1 MKNLIET
8 KLTDAEK
15 EAADEA
21 IATLES
27 IFEGKLRDL
36 TEEERVR
43 YGSINEQNKLLVN
56 KSNDYQQTR
65 PDLAS
70 PDVDWVKFK
79 SDYDSRLFLETRG
92 SRIENI
98 AYKMKST
105 KILHDHDNYQDALS
119 DYAYARYKKDS
130 GDTDYKN
137 KVDEMKQFFPKSK
150 KNNDSDDDETQ

>member
-8 KLTDAEK
+8 KLTAEDKAAVDA
-15 EAADEA
+15 A
-21 IATLES
+21 IETIEN

-56 KSNDYQQTR
+56 KVHDYQQTR

-70 PDVDWVKFK
+70 PDVNWVQFE

-105 KILHDHDNYQDALS
+105 KILHDHDNHQAGLT
-119 DYAYARYKKDS
+119 DYAYAKYKKDA
-130 GDTDYKN
+130 GAPGYTE
-137 KVDEMKQFFPKSK
+137 KVAELKQFFPRTSRKPPG
-150 KNNDSDDDETQ
+150 DDEK